1 MDKTVVGPDG
11 GGLLTLT
18 SSASGCGAVVGGS
31 GSVDPVKVLP
41 LSSGNVVITLVS
53 LLLGTGVVL
62 ASKGA
67 VLVLSVKG
75 TVLVL
80 SSSAADQLWLPT
92 QLIRLL
98 FSVFTLKAKAFGWH

>member
-1 MDKTVVGPDG
+1 M
-11 GGLLTLT
+11 
-18 SSASGCGAVVGGS
+18 GGS

-53 LLLGTGVVL
+53 LSLATGVVL

-80 SSSAADQLWLPT
+80 SSSAADQLWSPT
-92 QLIRLL
+92 QLILL
-98 FSVFTLKAKAFGWH
+98 STFFSFHIEIKSKSIWLTELKKVTSAEGK